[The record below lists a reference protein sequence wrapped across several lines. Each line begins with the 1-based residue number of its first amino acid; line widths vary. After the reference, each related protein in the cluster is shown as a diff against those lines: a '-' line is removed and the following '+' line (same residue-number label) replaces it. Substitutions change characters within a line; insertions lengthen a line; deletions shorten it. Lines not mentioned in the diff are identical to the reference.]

1 MAERVDARI
10 VYWGIAGAGKS
21 SNLRVVYGKLKA
33 ENRGELQEH
42 PTRLDPTVT
51 YEELPIELGEVGG
64 QPTRLQLVTVPSG
77 MSHAPTRKQLLDEV
91 AGIVI
96 VVDAQRDRI
105 EENIAS
111 LTELREMLA
120 SYGRSLSEI
129 PVVVQYNKSELSD
142 AYAIEELHRQLA
154 LPGAAAFEAV
164 ASEGTGVLK
173 TLTTV
178 SKGVVRQLRATPDAG
193 AAAPRAAAPADAPAA
208 SAAAQEAPAQPAAPV
223 APPEPAAAVAP
234 SAPVEEAPIEEFS
247 EEVEFAAPAGSN
259 AWMEDAILREAE
271 AEALGQDADPEQT
284 QLISQARQT
293 FDVPY
298 EDAAKAVDGARLG
311 SDLEIVSIGE
321 ASRTSARGLQ
331 VPVVLG
337 NSEGETVTIA
347 LRIELDPLVDE
358 PA

>member
-21 SNLRVVYGKLKA
+21 SNLRVVYSKLKA
-33 ENRGELQEH
+33 ENRGELTEH

-77 MSHAPTRKQLLDEV
+77 ASHAPTRKQLLDQV
-91 AGIVI
+91 AGIV
-96 VVDAQRDRI
+96 VVIDAQRDRI
-105 EENIAS
+105 AENVAS
-111 LTELREMLA
+111 VTELREVLT
-120 SYGRSLSEI
+120 SYGRTLGELPI
-129 PVVVQYNKSELSD
+129 VVQYNKSELSD

-164 ASEGTGVLK
+164 ASEGTGVLQ

-178 SKGVVRQLRATPDAG
+178 SKGVVRQLRAASSE
-193 AAAPRAAAPADAPAA
+193 DAPA
-208 SAAAQEAPAQPAAPV
+208 PQPAAPQQAAPPSPV
-223 APPEPAAAVAP
+223 AEPAPVPEPAPAPPEPMP
-234 SAPVEEAPIEEFS
+234 
-247 EEVEFAAPAGSN
+247 APAEELDEAIPAPATGAN
-259 AWMEDAILREAE
+259 AWMEEAILSEGAV
-271 AEALGQDADPEQT
+271 AAAADPAKT
-284 QLISQARQT
+284 QIIPETIDEGGASLEELPKTS
-293 FDVPY
+293 
-298 EDAAKAVDGARLG
+298 DGARLG

-321 ASRTSARGLQ
+321 AARTSARGLQ

-337 NSEGETVTIA
+337 NADGETVTIA
-347 LRIELDPLVDE
+347 LRIELDPLVDD